1 MNDVIDQEQPQQ
13 YVEEEPN
20 MEYANYLK
28 SRYGIDVN
36 REERNEYMNEDE
48 LNERNL
54 LEILRNQRD

>member
-28 SRYGIDVN
+28 SR
-36 REERNEYMNEDE
+36 
-48 LNERNL
+48 
-54 LEILRNQRD
+54 